1 MRKFAG
7 MLELDEG
14 EQLNVLLTRFN
25 VKAAEELYIKLPSFA
40 EEVFITMLESRL
52 KDLIWVE

>member
-1 MRKFAG
+1 
-7 MLELDEG
+7 MLELEEG